1 MRIVIVQAL
10 TTGIHSKKT
19 GAKMQYI
26 IYYLLGGIL
35 FNLLY
40 DLLVDKL
47 NNQALRFTIG
57 ERIAVG
63 LFWPIY
69 LILFLRNFF
78 IQLFK
83 NNQDD

>member
-1 MRIVIVQAL
+1 
-10 TTGIHSKKT
+10 
-19 GAKMQYI
+19 MQYI
-26 IYYLLGGIL
+26 IYYLLGGVL
-35 FNLLY
+35 FNFLY

-47 NNQALRFTIG
+47 DNQSLRFTMK

-63 LFWPIY
+63 LVWPIY
-69 LILFLRNFF
+69 IIAFLRNFF